1 MYTLIFN
8 KQAAELSFKI
18 NSFEEQ
24 VEVEEDTGAIKHSL
38 NIDFELAT
46 TNFADLANFCKTNS
60 IHHMELIDENHN
72 TVYQTTGISRLER
85 ISARILEDEDHF
97 RIEARTENI
106 VEE

>member
-8 KQAAELSFKI
+8 KQSELSFKI

-24 VEVEEDTGAIKHSL
+24 INVREETGDMEHSL
-38 NIDFELAT
+38 AIDFEVAS
-46 TNFADLANFCKTNS
+46 TNFADLADFCKTNAIS
-60 IHHMELIDENHN
+60 HMRLVDENHE
-72 TVYQTTGISRLER
+72 TVYETTGISRLER
-85 ISARILEDEDHF
+85 VSARILEDEDHF

>member
-8 KQAAELSFKI
+8 KQAELSFKI

-24 VEVEEDTGAIKHSL
+24 IAVDEETGAINHSL

-46 TNFADLANFCKTNS
+46 TNFADLAHFCKSNA
-60 IHHMELIDENHN
+60 IQHMELVDGNHE
-72 TVYQTTGISRLER
+72 TVYKTTGISRLER

>member
-8 KQAAELSFKI
+8 KQVNLAFKI

-24 VEVEEDTGAIKHSL
+24 INVNEENGNMEHSL
-38 NIDFELAT
+38 SIDFEVAS
-46 TNFADLANFCKTNS
+46 TNFADLANFCKANAIS
-60 IHHMELIDENHN
+60 HMELIDENHD